1 MSEANIATTVSK
13 LGADSQRV
21 RSEGLEELKRL
32 LGEERNSQDIGEDI
46 FHRILELLYK
56 LVSKEKPV
64 FLRAT
69 TKPTTRNTAAA
80 RLQAASAA
88 LRLVVEV
95 ATQRLTFKTALSVLD
110 HIIDTLLSPDGS
122 LCEPLQNDYLKS
134 FRILLGYAPHGEHMR
149 RKQWQAYVDFALE
162 CLTTG
167 LDDGSVDEGSSSS
180 RDISMTSR
188 TTQHLSVR
196 LSHTSSRS
204 TGKGSASNFEDIW
217 DALKCL
223 TSYTNAPV
231 MSRAAIIAEK
241 VEEFVQVDRRGQEG
255 AFETVNNLLFVSLTE
270 DVTFTQRLLSNLIPA
285 IRRLWPTRSIL
296 LQQQMLITL
305 FSCRYLFL
313 APSAPWVPIDSAL
326 LEPLLITILSDYRT
340 RNERDVLHFDDMQP
354 IFAPEN
360 TPLQLKQFKPVHNS
374 PRAVTSW
381 FMLSTIACLIIGLSL
396 KRHTQTDAADS
407 EEIPR
412 KRQKVQSRLDEI
424 LELAMVGTGQEK
436 LVALQIILFLF
447 DQPEGIEQDWTKDL
461 YRLLPDLGNEDPTIQ
476 TWILLVFSRLAIG
489 NAGRDYETSDFWL
502 QVWDAATRAMT
513 VVSTTRAACHALN
526 VLLRVRALDSSMS
539 ANSLE
544 STLFGGGNNG
554 PSSLTDTSLLLM
566 TQALR
571 SKCFDHE
578 RRFESFGLKVI
589 AWLAARWTLPS
600 NLDRLHNAH
609 TVCHARPELLYSLL
623 STTCGLTDSIAFC
636 ETWTPAHP
644 LFDSAM
650 IASVNL
656 DFLRYLLS
664 IPAPSL
670 EVDEDPKIFRRQLE
684 TATLAR
690 LFRTV
695 IDFLAKKTRDFVHS
709 WTVIRE
715 ERTSNIGNDIVEIL
729 GVASVVSSALWVRCS
744 GQAPGHRQPS
754 ILEESRRVLRD
765 FIVKQTI
772 DRSREMANRICDC
785 VVTTHKQLYHNGNR
799 SYGEEYQ
806 AFIEF
811 ALDIAR
817 LAMPSATRSDPADL
831 DFLDDDA
838 WDSQA
843 IQRSQPGAG
852 IDTSRLDLPLC
863 KDSPARLASYSV
875 ELTRALQTVK
885 SAGVLDSSVTGLIID
900 EVLALDPFSLIAA
913 RGAVQEFLNL
923 KTATTREDAHRLLK
937 KLAES
942 YLRDEAFERC
952 ESALCFC
959 LHTLESFMDLWT
971 AADEED
977 ELEGT
982 AFDLYFWFL
991 KTTTRRG
998 VVSPRVL
1005 STLAD
1010 LLDALL
1016 RKDASYGGDDLPSPR
1031 TSLLSILDVSDAA
1044 NQYRLAEKLSHIF
1057 EKYVLT
1063 QHEAIFDDVVTKLP
1077 TDPDN
1082 KEGIAVRLYIVSY
1095 LGARWHTV
1103 LRQAMYHLFDTVAH
1117 VPSTTKLGRGCI
1129 ARTCEVLKL
1138 RHPRQLFKLFS
1149 PQIFYTWLSQETLAN
1164 MPFQLFQYESV
1175 EEMAEDNVAELT
1187 GQIALRGFQH
1197 SEELAQL
1204 VDQGW
1209 DLLLSENFAYAEA
1222 YTLASETSVP
1232 KHDRLY
1238 DGSEKL
1244 VRKQLGSELYLL
1256 RLRDCLPDI
1265 IALLVLSLQDD
1276 RGIEKALPSS
1286 SLAIWQEIVNDSG
1299 QNVQLPLAQQ
1309 PCFRARCLTEEFKY
1323 LCWRLD
1329 LKESD
1334 MWTPGFL
1341 VHLYRQLVDRA
1352 RPALGPLHTCSII
1365 RKIRIVISL
1374 AGPIAYEGY
1383 PLEMMLH
1390 DLRPYLTV
1398 FECAEETMAIYR
1410 FLLRHGA
1417 QSLAS
1422 RPSFIAGLCVSIFA
1436 SLTDFIASSQDS
1448 TTQEDHFISTMTKAQ
1463 EFRAFLGQFLES
1475 LELAE
1480 TDGETLRRYKN
1491 IIRHAKGISRTG
1503 SSLRSTSEGQLLY
1516 ALLSDQSSTNPLL
1529 SDFHFD
1535 LSIKILCRQFYPAS
1549 DYQDDILSNDDDASR
1564 FLPTL
1569 ESLLRRFDLDE
1580 SFRIWAAQGIGRGYI
1595 MRGLTSTTNVE
1606 TRLIQNQ
1613 SPDAGLE
1620 AASSYTNIVRYLVDL
1635 LWKSDY
1641 PALTFAENT
1650 LQLVSSNLD
1659 EADESAFLAADFD
1672 KRIVHELRLKN
1683 FPCPAAPLS
1692 TTFGLIDE
1700 QEGATHDSQ
1709 KYSRNWAKEL
1719 LTQISE
1725 AAAGDPVLG
1734 FLRPLIKTIPN
1745 AAGVLLP
1752 YSVHLILLAEANSR
1766 QVFRETLSQTSSAV
1780 LSSKDQA
1787 LSEARK
1793 LLLKTLLY
1801 LRKCHLP
1808 NETNMAQRNSWLEV
1822 DLSNAALAASDCQMW
1837 HEALLFLELHYSQA
1851 QLQTG
1856 RSSRRSFAMTNNI
1869 STEVFSKIYENVDD
1883 PDFFYGKHQSHDLKS
1898 IISKMS
1904 HEGAS
1909 QKSLSFQSAMLD
1921 SRLRLEEQEN
1931 SLGDVAFTTALTLS
1945 AANMQGISEAVKQ
1958 HYEGPHKNT
1967 TDSSLA
1973 MGHWDLCWT
1982 SESSTPSTAL
1992 SSLFRNMHSISNKSS
2007 LARQLDLLLLQQVD
2021 TFRADA
2027 IRRGQ
2032 LDDLYPKLAVLAEA
2046 KQILGATTA
2055 ESLDSTCA
2063 AIVARDQRI
2072 KLAEFNAL
2080 SPILAGREAAFA
2092 AIRRNNQL
2100 RAAFSL
2106 NLPRA
2111 LLFEVQVTRQSLDM
2125 ASSYEAPQFS
2135 LNRAMY
2141 LSHLTQLAESVG
2153 LKVDVA
2159 INYDLAKTLW
2169 AQEEVSASI
2178 DILQSLGDREDA
2190 AAQAIAVPRADILT
2204 DLGHK
2209 IAEARLE
2216 KPDEI
2221 IERYLAPAIREL
2233 QGPRTGS
2240 AAGRVFHNFAAFCDM
2255 QLQDTDN
2262 LDDFTRISKIRDRK
2276 MHEVRE
2282 LDRMVKKASN
2292 DQQRAKLKTHLAR
2305 AKTWFK
2311 LDEEEWRRVSQNREN
2326 LILRCLENYLLSMR
2340 ASDDY
2345 PSDTLRFIA
2354 LWLNQAESPT
2364 ANAAVR
2370 KYLDSVPTLK
2380 FAPLVNQ
2387 LSSRLLDIQDDFQ
2400 TLLKDL
2406 MFRICSDHPYHS
2418 LYQVFATSKSK
2429 APPGDEVAASRFAAA
2444 NILTERVKQQSTSS
2458 AIWTT
2463 VHNTCVALNRVA
2475 VEGLSD
2481 RDLKSGSKLPL
2492 RKLKYGPAL
2501 EAQMTKPTTK
2511 IPPPTMNIALRADR
2525 DYSGVP
2531 TSTMVDPMISVAGG
2545 ASAPKIATITAS
2557 DGSRHKLLLK
2567 GGNDDLRQDAIM
2579 EQVFEQVSNLLKDH
2593 RATRRRNLGIRTYKV
2608 IPLTK
2613 NSGVIEFVQNTI
2625 PLNEYLLPAH
2635 ARYYPKDYKA
2645 SRARK
2650 DIFEAQAKN
2659 LEQRVR
2665 TYQTVTANFHPVM
2678 RFFFMEKFLDPDDW
2692 FYKRLNYSRSTA
2704 AVSILG
2710 HVLGL
2715 GDRHGHNILLDE
2727 KTGEVVH
2734 IDLGVA
2740 FEAGRVLPVPEVVPF
2755 RLTRDLVDGMGLTG
2769 VEGVFRR
2776 CCNFT
2781 LEALRHDQE
2790 AIMTILDVLR
2800 YDPLYSWSISPLRLQ
2815 KMQESNEQ
2823 AAADAASIAGGP
2835 STSSMTSGVGST
2847 FAGAADNA
2855 AGVIAARR
2863 EETEPSEADRALT
2876 VVAKKLGKALS
2887 AEATVN
2893 ELIRQA
2899 TDERNLAVLYCGWA
2913 AYA

>member
-1 MSEANIATTVSK
+1 MFVCITAK
-13 LGADSQRV
+13 LGADTQRL
-21 RSEGLEELKRL
+21 RSEGLEDLKRL
-32 LGEERNSQDIGEDI
+32 LAEERSQHNIEEDI

-69 TKPTTRNTAAA
+69 TKPTTRNTASS

-95 ATQRLTFKTALSVLD
+95 ATPKLTFKTALSVLD
-110 HIIDTLLSPDGS
+110 HIIDTLPSPDGS
-122 LCEPLQNDYLKS
+122 FCEPLQNDYLKS

-162 CLTTG
+162 CLTAG
-167 LDDGSVDEGSSSS
+167 LDDGAVDDGVSSG
-180 RDISMTSR
+180 RDTSLTPR
-188 TTQHLSVR
+188 DHQHLSMR
-196 LSHTSSRS
+196 LSHTSFRS
-204 TGKGSASNFEDIW
+204 TSQGHASNFEDIW
-217 DALKCL
+217 AALKHL
-223 TSYTNAPV
+223 TSFINAPV
-231 MSRAAIIAEK
+231 MSRAATIAQK
-241 VEEFVQVDRRGQEG
+241 VQDFLQVDRRGQEG
-255 AFETVNNLLFVSLTE
+255 AFETVNNVLFVSLTE
-270 DVTFTQRLLSNLIPA
+270 DVAFTQTLLVTLIPV
-285 IRRLWPTRSIL
+285 IRRLWPSRSIL

-305 FSCRYLFL
+305 FSCRYLL
-313 APSAPWVPIDSAL
+313 LSPNAPWPAIDPAL

-340 RNERDVLHFDDMQP
+340 RNERDLLHFDDLQP
-354 IFAPEN
+354 ILTTDN
-360 TPLQLKQFKPVHNS
+360 IPLQLKQFKPVQNS
-374 PRAVTSW
+374 PRAVSSW
-381 FMLSTIACLIIGLSL
+381 FILSIIACLVVGLSDI
-396 KRHTQTDAADS
+396 RHTQLPITDADD
-407 EEIPR
+407 IPR
-412 KRQKVQSRLDEI
+412 KRQRIQSRLDEI
-424 LELAMVGTGQEK
+424 IELAVVGTGQDK
-436 LVALQIILFLF
+436 LVALQVILFLL
-447 DQPEGIEQDWTKDL
+447 DQPSDMEQEWTKDL
-461 YRLLPDLGNEDPTIQ
+461 YKLIPDVGSEDPTIQ
-476 TWILLVFSRLAIG
+476 TWILLVFSRLAVG
-489 NAGRDYETSDFWL
+489 SASRAHEHPDFWP
-502 QVWDAATRAMT
+502 QVWDAASRAMA
-513 VVSTTRAACHALN
+513 VNSTTRAACHALD
-526 VLLRVRALDSSMS
+526 VLLRIGTLESSISGKSLDS
-539 ANSLE
+539 A
-544 STLFGGGNNG
+544 LFGGGNNG

-566 TQALR
+566 TRALR
-571 SKCFDHE
+571 SKLLDNE

-589 AWLAARWTLPS
+589 SWLAARWTVPS

-609 TVCHARPELLYSLL
+609 IVCHAKPELLYSLL
-623 STTCGLTDSIAFC
+623 GTICGLTDAIVSSHA
-636 ETWTPAHP
+636 WTSTHS
-644 LFDSAM
+644 LFESAL
-650 IASVNL
+650 IASDN
-656 DFLRYLLS
+656 
-664 IPAPSL
+664 
-670 EVDEDPKIFRRQLE
+670 
-684 TATLAR
+684 
-690 LFRTV
+690 
-695 IDFLAKKTRDFVHS
+695 IDFLQYLLAIPPSKIEADENLNTLPRQFDSSAMARFFRVVMDFLASKTREFLYS
-709 WTVIRE
+709 WNVIYNDRP
-715 ERTSNIGNDIVEIL
+715 SNIGSDVVEIL
-729 GVASVVSSALWVRCS
+729 GVTSVVSSALWIRCS
-744 GQAPGHRQPS
+744 PQAPGYIQP
-754 ILEESRRVLRD
+754 LVLAESRRILAD
-765 FIVKQTI
+765 FIVSQTI
-772 DRSREMANRICDC
+772 DHSREMVNRICDC
-785 VVTTHKQLYHNGNR
+785 VITTHKQLAHNDNR
-799 SYGEEYQ
+799 CFGEEYQ
-806 AFIEF
+806 AVIEF
-811 ALDIAR
+811 ALRVAR
-817 LAMPSATRSDPADL
+817 HAMPSTSTSDPSDL
-831 DFLDDDA
+831 DFLDDDV

-843 IQRSQPGAG
+843 TQRSQLGPG
-852 IDTSRLDLPLC
+852 IDISRLDLPIC
-863 KDSPARLASYSV
+863 KDAPARLARHLV
-875 ELTRALQTVK
+875 ELTVALQTVK
-885 SAGVLDSSVTGLIID
+885 SKGVFDSSVTGLVID
-900 EVLALDPFSLIAA
+900 EVLVLDPVLLIGA

-923 KTATTREDAHRLLK
+923 NTATTRGDAHRLLK
-937 KLAES
+937 KLAEL

-959 LHTLESFMDLWT
+959 LDALKSFMDLWT
-971 AADEED
+971 AEDEED
-977 ELEGT
+977 DLADT
-982 AFDLYFWFL
+982 AYDIYYWFL
-991 KTTTRRG
+991 NTMTRKG
-998 VVSPRVL
+998 VASPRVL
-1005 STLAD
+1005 SKLAD

-1016 RKDASYGGDDLPSPR
+1016 RKDASYGGEDLPSPR
-1031 TSLLSILDVSDAA
+1031 TSLLNILEISNAA
-1044 NQYRLAEKLSHIF
+1044 SQYRLADQLSHIF

-1063 QHEAIFDDVVTKLP
+1063 QHEAIFDDIVTKLP
-1077 TDPDN
+1077 SDPDN
-1082 KEGIAVRLYIVSY
+1082 KEGIAVRLYVVSY

-1103 LRQAMYHLFDTVAH
+1103 LRQAMYHLFETVAH
-1117 VPSTTKLGRGCI
+1117 VPSATKLGRGCI
-1129 ARTCEVLKL
+1129 TRTCEVLKL
-1138 RHPRQLFKLFS
+1138 QGPRQLFKLFS
-1149 PQIFYTWLSQETLAN
+1149 SQIFYTWLSQETLAS
-1164 MPFQLFQYESV
+1164 MPFQLFEYASLQ
-1175 EEMAEDNVAELT
+1175 EMVADNVGELT
-1187 GQIALRGFQH
+1187 GQIALRGSQQ

-1204 VDQGW
+1204 VGQDW
-1209 DLLLSENFAYAEA
+1209 NLLLSGNFAYAEA

-1244 VRKQLGSELYLL
+1244 VRKQLGSQIYLQ
-1256 RLRDCLPDI
+1256 RLRECLPDI
-1265 IALLVLSLQDD
+1265 MALLVLSLQDD
-1276 RGIEKALPSS
+1276 RGIEKALPSP
-1286 SLAIWQEIVNDSG
+1286 SLAIWQEMVNGSG

-1309 PCFRARCLTEEFKY
+1309 PCFRARCLPEEVKY
-1323 LCWRLD
+1323 LCLRLD

-1334 MWTPGFL
+1334 IWTPAFS
-1341 VHLYRQLVDRA
+1341 VHLYRQLLDRA

-1374 AGPIAYEGY
+1374 AGPIAWDGY
-1383 PLEMMLH
+1383 PLEMILH
-1390 DLRPYLTV
+1390 NLRPYLTI
-1398 FECAEETMAIYR
+1398 FECAEETMGIYR
-1410 FLLRHGA
+1410 FLLRRGA
-1417 QSLAS
+1417 RFLAS

-1436 SLTDFIASSQDS
+1436 SLTGFIASSQDS
-1448 TTQEDHFISTMTKAQ
+1448 TTQEDQFVSTMTKAQ
-1463 EFRAFLGQFLES
+1463 EFRGFLGQYLES
-1475 LELAE
+1475 LEL
-1480 TDGETLRRYKN
+1480 TDAGGETLRRYKH
-1491 IIRHAKGISRTG
+1491 IIRHAKGIAQGG
-1503 SSLRSTSEGQLLY
+1503 SSAQNTSEGQLLY

-1535 LSIKILCRQFYPAS
+1535 LSIKILCRQFCAPADS
-1549 DYQDDILSNDDDASR
+1549 QDDILANDLDAAR
-1564 FLPTL
+1564 FSATL
-1569 ESLLRRFDLDE
+1569 ESLLKKFDLDE
-1580 SFRIWAAQGIGRGYI
+1580 SFRIWAAQGIGRGYL
-1595 MRGLTSTTNVE
+1595 MSGLTSTTHDK
-1606 TRLIQNQ
+1606 TPSTGKQ
-1613 SPDAGLE
+1613 SPDMGLE
-1620 AASSYTNIVRYLVDL
+1620 AVSSYTNIVRYLVDL
-1635 LWKSDY
+1635 VWKSDY
-1641 PALTFAENT
+1641 PGSTLAEST
-1650 LQLVSSNLD
+1650 LQLISSNLHEGD
-1659 EADESAFLAADFD
+1659 EHTFLAVDFD
-1672 KRIVHELRLKN
+1672 RSIVHELRFKD

-1692 TTFGLIDE
+1692 TSLGFVSK
-1700 QEGATHDSQ
+1700 QEGTRQDSHGPSRDWAT
-1709 KYSRNWAKEL
+1709 EL
-1719 LTQISE
+1719 LIQISE
-1725 AAAGDPVLG
+1725 AAAGNPLLG
-1734 FLRPLIKTIPN
+1734 FLQPLINTVPD
-1745 AAGVLLP
+1745 AAGILLP
-1752 YSVHLILLAEANSR
+1752 YSVHLILLTETDSH
-1766 QVFRETLSQTSSAV
+1766 QVFRERLSEAFSAV
-1780 LSSKDQA
+1780 LSSEGQP

-1793 LLLKTLLY
+1793 LVLKTLLY
-1801 LRKCHLP
+1801 LRKCRLP

-1822 DLSNAALAASDCQMW
+1822 DFSKAALAASDCQMW

-1856 RSSRRSFAMTNNI
+1856 RSSRRSFAMINEV
-1869 STEVFSKIYENVDD
+1869 STEVISKIYENVDD
-1883 PDFFYGKHQSHDLKS
+1883 PDFFYGKHQSYDLKS
-1898 IISKMS
+1898 IIGKMS

-1921 SRLRLEEQEN
+1921 SQLRMEEAEET
-1931 SLGDVAFTTALTLS
+1931 LGGVAFTTALTLS

-1958 HYEGPHKNT
+1958 HYEGPHKNISVENSVAL
-1967 TDSSLA
+1967 D
-1973 MGHWDLCWT
+1973 HWDLFGT
-1982 SESSTPSTAL
+1982 SESSSMSTAL

-2007 LARQLDLLLLQQVD
+2007 LSRELDLLLLQHGD
-2021 TFRADA
+2021 TFRTNPVK
-2027 IRRGQ
+2027 RGHHG
-2032 LDDLYPKLAVLAEA
+2032 DVHPRLAVLAEA
-2046 KQILGATTA
+2046 RQILGATTA
-2055 ESLDSTCA
+2055 EALESTCA

-2092 AIRRNNQL
+2092 AIRRNNHL

-2106 NLPRA
+2106 NMRQA
-2111 LLFEVQVTRQSLDM
+2111 LLLEVQMTRQSLDV

-2141 LSHLTQLAESVG
+2141 LSQLTQLAESIG
-2153 LKVDVA
+2153 LKVDIA
-2159 INYDLAKTLW
+2159 IHYDLAKTLW

-2178 DILQSLGDREDA
+2178 GILQGLGDRKDA
-2190 AAQAIAVPRADILT
+2190 STQAITVSRADILT

-2233 QGPRTGS
+2233 QGPRTGA

-2282 LDRMVKKASN
+2282 LDRMVRKAKN
-2292 DQQRAKLKTHLAR
+2292 EQQRAKLKTHLAR
-2305 AKTWFK
+2305 AKTWYK

-2345 PSDTLRFIA
+2345 SSDTLRFIA

-2370 KYLDSVPTLK
+2370 KCLESVPTLK

-2444 NILTERVKQQSTSS
+2444 NLLTERVKQQSTSS

-2481 RDLKSGSKLPL
+2481 KDLKSGSKLPL
-2492 RKLKYGPAL
+2492 RKLQNGPAL
-2501 EAQMTKPTTK
+2501 EAQITKPTTK
-2511 IPPPTMNIALRADR
+2511 IPPPTMNIPLRADR
-2525 DYSGVP
+2525 NYSKVP
-2531 TSTMVDPMISVAGG
+2531 TSTMIDPTISVAGG
-2545 ASAPKIATITAS
+2545 VSAPKIATITAS

-2650 DIFEAQAKN
+2650 DIFDAQAKN
-2659 LEQRVR
+2659 HEQRVR
-2665 TYQTVTANFHPVM
+2665 AYQTVAANFHPVM
-2678 RFFFMEKFLDPDDW
+2678 RFFFMEKFLDPDAW

-2815 KMQESNEQ
+2815 KMQENNEQ

-2835 STSSMTSGVGST
+2835 STPSTTSGAGST
-2847 FAGAADNA
+2847 FVSAADNA

-2887 AEATVN
+2887 VEATVN